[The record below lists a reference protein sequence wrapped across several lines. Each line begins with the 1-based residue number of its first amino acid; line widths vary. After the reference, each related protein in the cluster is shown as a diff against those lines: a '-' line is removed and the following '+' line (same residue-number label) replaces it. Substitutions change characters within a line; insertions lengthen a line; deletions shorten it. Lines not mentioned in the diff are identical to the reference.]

1 MVQPLEIADTL
12 SKTELVRKFKQILK
26 AASEMDQ
33 RQAASILKEKK
44 TTDPERT
51 KESEKSDL
59 LVITK
64 EKQAGQEKKGPRKD
78 GSNKGDQDGD
88 DTDREPPDHL
98 DLKA

>member
-12 SKTELVRKFKQILK
+12 SKTELVRKFKQIQK

-59 LVITK
+59 LVITG
-64 EKQAGQEKKGPRKD
+64 EKQTGHEKKGPRKD
-78 GSNKGDQDGD
+78 ASRKKEQNRD
-88 DTDREPPDHL
+88 DAEKESPEHL

>member
-1 MVQPLEIADTL
+1 MVQSLEIADTL
-12 SKTELVRKFKQILK
+12 SKTELVRKFKQIQK

-59 LVITK
+59 LVITR
-64 EKQAGQEKKGPRKD
+64 ERQAGQEKKSPKRD
-78 GSNKGDQDGD
+78 GSSKGKRDGK
-88 DTDREPPDHL
+88 DTDREPPEHL